1 MTSAI
6 TNSNINKHFDLELI
20 RMSLAETEK
29 KCAIFKEFENLQKQ
43 ANSKRDFSGTVVS
56 IMNASNEFINS
67 ENNGYMNE
75 RSDRYNSIDEEKDG
89 SMNKNMNFIVRS
101 GKIGDPSAHR
111 SKPFVPPKQVLM
123 YLVR

>member
-20 RMSLAETEK
+20 RMTLAETEK
-29 KCAIFKEFENLQKQ
+29 KCAILKDFENRHKQ
-43 ANSKRDFSGTVVS
+43 ASSKRDFPGSVVS
-56 IMNASNEFINS
+56 IMNASNDFINS
-67 ENNGYMNE
+67 ENNNCFNE
-75 RSDRYNSIDEEKDG
+75 RSDMYSSIDEEQDG
-89 SMNKNMNFIVRS
+89 SMNKNTKFIVRS
-101 GKIGDPSAHR
+101 GKIGDTSAHR